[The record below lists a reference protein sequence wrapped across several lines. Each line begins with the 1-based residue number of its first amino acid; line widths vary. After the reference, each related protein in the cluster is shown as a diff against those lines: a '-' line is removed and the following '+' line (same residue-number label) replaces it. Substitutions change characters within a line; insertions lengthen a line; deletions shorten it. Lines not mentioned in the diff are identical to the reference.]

1 MKKAVVLLLALVVI
15 ISCVFVS
22 CKGKDD
28 DPTTT
33 TEAGLE
39 NSAEEFG
46 IETTDVTDKN
56 GKKVTDKD
64 GKAVTTEVAVKYR
77 RDKKGRSY
85 GQVLDND
92 GNDLTDKNGKNVT
105 IKVTTA
111 PAEKDTEKNKNTKPA
126 KETTNNKL
134 TTTTTQKP
142 TGTTKKNVEPTSDKD
157 TTKPVGDDTVPKT
170 NATGKE
176 VSFSI
181 EDQNILKS
189 MLEVPYLYTASYENS
204 DGVPISIAA
213 HTAVWMAEREG
224 GTRTVYPSSP
234 IVLSLFKYYDQTV
247 VNFKTKCNNE
257 NNGAPI
263 KYISKD
269 DTFEI
274 TEYTSK
280 KQEVT
285 ITKIEDLGR
294 NNYYKVTGKV
304 TNAKG
309 KTKVVAIV
317 KKNKLDITLGFSI
330 KALKWS

>member
-1 MKKAVVLLLALVVI
+1 MKKVIVLLLAFVVI

-22 CKGKDD
+22 CKAKDED
-28 DPTTT
+28 TTTT

-39 NSAEEFG
+39 SSAEEFG
-46 IETTDVTDKN
+46 FETADVTDKN

-64 GKAVTTEVAVKYR
+64 GKAVTTPIAVKYKK
-77 RDKKGRSY
+77 DKKGKTY
-85 GQVLDND
+85 GQVLDNE

-105 IKVTTA
+105 IKVTETTTA
-111 PAEKDTEKNKNTKPA
+111 KENKTNNTKPG
-126 KETTNNKL
+126 KEITNNKGL
-134 TTTTTQKP
+134 TTTATQKP
-142 TGTTKKNVEPTSDKD
+142 TGTTKKNVEPTSNKD

-170 NATGKE
+170 NASGKE

-181 EDQNILKS
+181 EDQNIIKS

-204 DGVPISIAA
+204 EGVPISIAT

-224 GTRTVYPSSP
+224 GTRSVYPSSP

-247 VNFKTKCNNE
+247 VNFKTKCNSE

-263 KYISKD
+263 EYIAKD

-274 TEYTSK
+274 TEYTPK
-280 KQEVT
+280 QQEVT
-285 ITKIEDLGR
+285 ITKIEDLGK

>member
-1 MKKAVVLLLALVVI
+1 MKKVIVLLLALVVI

-22 CKGKDD
+22 CKGKNDD
-28 DPTTT
+28 ANTT

-39 NSAEEFG
+39 SNAEAFG
-46 IETTDVTDKN
+46 IETEDVTDEN

-64 GKAVTTEVAVKYR
+64 GKAVTKQVAVKYKK
-77 RDKKGRSY
+77 DKKGKTY
-85 GQVLDND
+85 GQVLDNE

-105 IKVTTA
+105 IKVTEPST
-111 PAEKDTEKNKNTKPA
+111 EKDNDKNTTA
-126 KETTNNKL
+126 KRTTNSKGL

-142 TGTTKKNVEPTSDKD
+142 TGTTKKGVEPTSDKE

-170 NATGKE
+170 NTTGTE

-181 EDQNILKS
+181 EDQNIIKS

-204 DGVPISIAA
+204 EGVPISIAT

-224 GTRTVYPSSP
+224 GTRNVYPSSP

-247 VNFKTKCNNE
+247 VNFKTKCNSE

-263 KYISKD
+263 EYIAKD

-274 TEYTSK
+274 TEYTPK
-280 KQEVT
+280 KQEVS

-304 TNAKG
+304 KNAGG

-317 KKNKLDITLGFSI
+317 KKNKLDVTLGFSI